1 MRTTISTAFPMKNKR
16 KKTVA
21 MPPFF
26 IGNEELKTES
36 GEWKAEL
43 RVPPFLSVCF
53 GAIAKS
59 CDASSQIARHRF
71 TLRRMPSPELLVNVT
86 IKCKNAQGF
95 ISFFVNGDKVRSLY
109 LLGELLR
116 REKRFACWHFSFEEK
131 YPKEG
136 GGCDRLKHSF
146 CTRFG

>member
-1 MRTTISTAFPMKNKR
+1 MLFKGFLN
-16 KKTVA
+16 
-21 MPPFF
+21 FF
-26 IGNEELKTES
+26 LG
-36 GEWKAEL
+36 
-43 RVPPFLSVCF
+43 F
-53 GAIAKS
+53 
-59 CDASSQIARHRF
+59 
-71 TLRRMPSPELLVNVT
+71 VNVT

-136 GGCDRLKHSF
+136 GGCDSPKPLNAF
-146 CTRFG
+146 